1 MPNIR
6 IFNKDQAIQFNVNG
20 HTVILQSQ
28 GITEIDIADWVDIK
42 NKIKPQIKNGV
53 IGPENE
59 ADEILEINKFR
70 GALQA
75 RFSRLGSPAVKIVL
89 ESGEFSSDG
98 EKLEASEWLHRQEHE
113 YKSEAL
119 AIAREANDIAKEAKS
134 IAAANVEAA
143 TKQAKWAKLSAVIAV
158 VAALISTASLI
169 PELLDVVL

>member
-42 NKIKPQIKNGV
+42 NKIKPQIK

-70 GALQA
+70 EALQA